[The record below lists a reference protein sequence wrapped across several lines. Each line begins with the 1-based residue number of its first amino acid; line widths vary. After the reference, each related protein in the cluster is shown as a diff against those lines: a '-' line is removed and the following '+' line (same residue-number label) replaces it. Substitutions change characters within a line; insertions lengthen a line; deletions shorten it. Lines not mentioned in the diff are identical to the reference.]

1 VKRGF
6 SYGFRRLFFQ
16 LAGTGVLI
24 FFLTSCMDDD
34 VWQNRNLPDIS
45 LEELSVMHPVI
56 ILNEGN
62 FMYGNASLSLYDAN
76 INTEYQDI
84 FYRQNGIPLGDVA
97 HSAEVHDGLL
107 YVVMNNSGKILIMNY
122 GKYPNLKAFD
132 YVGKITGFNSPRY
145 IHFINDKKAYVSDLY
160 SKSISMVDV
169 ENRKIVGAIDVDNHS
184 GEFYQ
189 HPTEQFLSYK
199 DVVFTNCYSYDD
211 KILVIDD
218 ASDKVVDSITVLKQP
233 SSMLM
238 DKFNKIWVICDGGY
252 EGSDYGNDHAG
263 LVRIDAET
271 RTVERA
277 FIFESDDWPSE
288 LHINGTGDTL
298 YFINKDCWRMSVLD
312 SSLPRN
318 AFFKASESNLFYSL
332 GVDPETSEV
341 YLSDAIDHVQNG
353 VVYRISPSGMASDTI
368 QAGVIPGFI
377 DFF

>member
-1 VKRGF
+1 
-6 SYGFRRLFFQ
+6 
-16 LAGTGVLI
+16 
-24 FFLTSCMDDD
+24 
-34 VWQNRNLPDIS
+34 
-45 LEELSVMHPVI
+45 
-56 ILNEGN
+56 
-62 FMYGNASLSLYDAN
+62 
-76 INTEYQDI
+76 
-84 FYRQNGIPLGDVA
+84 
-97 HSAEVHDGLL
+97 
-107 YVVMNNSGKILIMNY
+107 
-122 GKYPNLKAFD
+122 
-132 YVGKITGFNSPRY
+132 
-145 IHFINDKKAYVSDLY
+145 
-160 SKSISMVDV
+160 
-169 ENRKIVGAIDVDNHS
+169 
-184 GEFYQ
+184 
-189 HPTEQFLSYK
+189 
-199 DVVFTNCYSYDD
+199 VVFTNCYSYDD

-353 VVYRISPSGMASDTI
+353 VVYRISPSGMARDTI